1 LTLVLYILR
10 YLQIHLTCQ
19 GNDLIRKVFPRHAGI
34 AETVFAVLNADEQE
48 HLGALLKKLGRG

>member
-1 LTLVLYILR
+1 
-10 YLQIHLTCQ
+10 
-19 GNDLIRKVFPRHAGI
+19 VFPRHAGI